1 MEYDHFVSVYAD
13 DVETTALPNE
23 LLILRTMFKY
33 LEPVHFGD
41 LAEKLKTISE
51 SPLLTTAAT
60 KATPERPYSLA
71 RRVKTWL
78 RSSTT

>member
-51 SPLLTTAAT
+51 ITIINHCCHKSHTW
-60 KATPERPYSLA
+60 KALFFG
-71 RRVKTWL
+71 KT
-78 RSSTT
+78 S

>member
-33 LEPVHFGD
+33 LEPSSF
-41 LAEKLKTISE
+41 
-51 SPLLTTAAT
+51 
-60 KATPERPYSLA
+60 
-71 RRVKTWL
+71 W
-78 RSSTT
+78 RSC